1 MYEQFFGLSGKPFSL
16 LPDADF
22 LYMSRRH
29 RMALNLLDYGIMT
42 QAGFVVITGEVGAGK
57 TTIVRRF
64 LRAANESLTIGV
76 VTNASAGFGNLMSL
90 IAMAYGLEHRELDTI
105 ALYNQFIEFLV
116 EQYGAGKRTLLVID
130 EAQNLSMDMLEDLR
144 MLSNVNNEKDQLLQV
159 VLVGQPE
166 LLAVLKQPQL
176 RQFAQRIAVHYH
188 LEPLGYKE
196 TIQYIRYRLSVVDG
210 RPEIFDNLAC
220 LAAHYF
226 TGGVPRLL
234 NLLCD
239 LSLVY
244 AFAEEMRHVNIETV
258 IDVVA
263 DRSTT
268 GLSPF
273 RPLPDDFERNR
284 FKQEIASMSHT
295 SEILAAS

>member
-1 MYEQFFGLSGKPFSL
+1 MYEQFFGLTGKPFSL

-29 RMALNLLDYGIMT
+29 RMALNLLDYGITT

-64 LRAANESLTIGV
+64 LRGDHEGLTVGV
-76 VTNASAGFGNLMSL
+76 VTNASSGFGNLMSL
-90 IAMAYGLEHRELDTI
+90 IAMAYGLEHRQLDTI

-116 EQYGAGKRTLLVID
+116 AQYGAGKRTLLVID
-130 EAQNLSMDMLEDLR
+130 EAQNLSVDMLEDLR

-166 LLAVLKQPQL
+166 LLAVLKQPEL

-196 TIQYIRYRLSVVDG
+196 TTSYIRYRLSVVGG
-210 RPEIFDNLAC
+210 RPELFDNLAC
-220 LAAHYF
+220 VAAHYF

-239 LSLVY
+239 LALVY
-244 AFAEEMRHVNIETV
+244 AFAEEMRHVNFETV
-258 IDVVA
+258 VDVVA
-263 DRSTT
+263 DRSST

-273 RPLPDDFERNR
+273 RPLPEDFERNR
-284 FKQEIASMSHT
+284 FKQEIASMPHA

>member
-1 MYEQFFGLSGKPFSL
+1 SS
-16 LPDADF
+16 
-22 LYMSRRH
+22 
-29 RMALNLLDYGIMT
+29 
-42 QAGFVVITGEVGAGK
+42 
-57 TTIVRRF
+57 
-64 LRAANESLTIGV
+64 
-76 VTNASAGFGNLMSL
+76 GFGNLMSL
-90 IAMAYGLEHRELDTI
+90 IAMAYGLEHRNLDTI

-130 EAQNLSMDMLEDLR
+130 EAQNLSIDMLEDLR

-166 LLAVLKQPQL
+166 LLAVLKQGQL

-196 TIQYIRYRLSVVDG
+196 TLQYIRYRLSVVDG
-210 RPEIFDNLAC
+210 RPEIFDSLAC
-220 LAAHYF
+220 LAVHYF
-226 TGGVPRLL
+226 TGGVPRLI

-258 IDVVA
+258 MDVVA

-273 RPLPDDFERNR
+273 RPLP
-284 FKQEIASMSHT
+284 
-295 SEILAAS
+295 